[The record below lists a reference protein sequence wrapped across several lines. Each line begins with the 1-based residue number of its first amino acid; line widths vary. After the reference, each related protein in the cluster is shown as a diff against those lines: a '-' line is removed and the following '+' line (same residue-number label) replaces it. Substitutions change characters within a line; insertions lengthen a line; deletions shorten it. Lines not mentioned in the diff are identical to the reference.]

1 MYVCLYVWIETT
13 QHKIF
18 TNQQALDQLTVD
30 YLRETEKASVCNIN
44 NNAMFSDTSYNLLYE
59 DNLCLRTGK

>member
-30 YLRETEKASVCNIN
+30 YLRETEQASVSVRCNNNNNNN
-44 NNAMFSDTSYNLLYE
+44 NNAMFGFTSSLDVSE
-59 DNLCLRTGK
+59 

>member
-30 YLRETEKASVCNIN
+30 YLRETEQASVSVRCNNN
-44 NNAMFSDTSYNLLYE
+44 NNAMFGFTSSLDVSE
-59 DNLCLRTGK
+59 